1 MFLRN
6 AVTSLVRLQ
15 TVIIYK
21 TTVYA
26 HLFVKMADYLGRL
39 LQGLTCFSKRMSYEV
54 VHLRQASRQA
64 STYDSCC
71 NNMTSDSCTKYQAPQ
86 TSSVVQISLEI
97 HSSSRQCLIK
107 NQDIT
112 EVIFFLMVNN
122 APPYSRSA
130 SKILIENATGKSD
143 KFYS

>member
-39 LQGLTCFSKRMSYEV
+39 L
-54 VHLRQASRQA
+54 
-64 STYDSCC
+64 
-71 NNMTSDSCTKYQAPQ
+71 
-86 TSSVVQISLEI
+86 
-97 HSSSRQCLIK
+97 
-107 NQDIT
+107 
-112 EVIFFLMVNN
+112 
-122 APPYSRSA
+122 
-130 SKILIENATGKSD
+130 
-143 KFYS
+143 